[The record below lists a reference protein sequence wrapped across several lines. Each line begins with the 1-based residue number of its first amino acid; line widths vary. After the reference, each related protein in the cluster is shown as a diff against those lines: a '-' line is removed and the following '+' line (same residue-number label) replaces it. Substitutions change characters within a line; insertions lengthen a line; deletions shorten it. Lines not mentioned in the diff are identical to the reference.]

1 MMKTI
6 SGKLMFSTEAL
17 LRIFRT
23 QYSFEKK
30 FVGFS
35 STIQKEEVKN
45 LIRTATPPGTHHTKL
60 ELLHAIGVF
69 IDESSEEGEH

>member
-1 MMKTI
+1 MKTI
-6 SGKLMFSTEAL
+6 SGKSMFSSEAL

-23 QYSFEKK
+23 QHSFEKK
-30 FVGFS
+30 FAGDS

-45 LIRTATPPGTHHTKL
+45 LIRTATPSGIHHTKL